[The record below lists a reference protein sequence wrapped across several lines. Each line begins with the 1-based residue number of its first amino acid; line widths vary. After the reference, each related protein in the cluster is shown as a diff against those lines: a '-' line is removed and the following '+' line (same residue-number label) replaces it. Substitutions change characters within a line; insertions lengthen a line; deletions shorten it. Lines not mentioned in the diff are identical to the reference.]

1 MEFKSVAGNRQRQN
15 LTSAIQPIQPSTV
28 SVPPPPAFLHS
39 ARSSQMSSQQSEYE
53 DVPLST
59 DR

>member
-1 MEFKSVAGNRQRQN
+1 MP
-15 LTSAIQPIQPSTV
+15 IQPIQPSTV